1 MKLLSVIIPMYNSA
15 KWLPKCLDSV
25 LNQDVAK
32 TDLEIV
38 CINDGSP
45 DNSEEI
51 AKQYRSAYPETVV
64 VLNQENQGPSGARNN
79 GIRNATGKY
88 LCFVDPDDFV
98 EPNVYGGLLKRM
110 EDLQLDVL
118 RFNYQI
124 VDEEYRPVKKRE
136 FELQFDYS
144 PCIIPGAD
152 FLADRMDIACH
163 IWKYVYRTE
172 LITSN
177 QIWCFTGDYFDDTP
191 WLPMVLMKTEH
202 LGVCGTVVYDYQDR
216 GDSLVKAMT
225 PVSVKKKKEGYFL
238 LIRLL
243 QEEMEVLRGG
253 QVNYPNMEALSTVRF
268 ESSKR
273 DKIFKWYEMLIS
285 HSAVALLTN
294 SAIYD
299 PKSYKSVLKELR
311 NMKVFPLSNYKT
323 VSISSRKVLLFNMF
337 PMLMKKLIRVKNKRY
352 NY

>member
-1 MKLLSVIIPMYNSA
+1 MKLISVIIPMYNSA

-32 TDLEIV
+32 TDLEII

-51 AKQYRSAYPETVV
+51 AKQYRSVYPDTVV
-64 VLNQENQGPSGARNN
+64 VLKQENQGPSGARNN
-79 GIRNATGKY
+79 GIRHATGKY

-98 EPNVYGGLLKRM
+98 EPNVYGRLLKRM
-110 EDLQLDVL
+110 EDQRLDVL

-124 VDEEYRPVKKRE
+124 VDEEYRPVNKRE

-144 PCIIPGAD
+144 PCIMPGAD
-152 FLADRMDIACH
+152 FLANRMDIACH

-191 WLPMVLMKTEH
+191 WLPMVLMKAER

-225 PVSVKKKKEGYFL
+225 PVSVKKKRDGYFL

-243 QEEMEVLRGG
+243 QEEIEVLRGG
-253 QVNYPNMEALSTVRF
+253 QVNYPNMKALSTVRF
-268 ESSKR
+268 ESSKL
-273 DKIFKWYEMLIS
+273 DMIFRWYEMLMS

-299 PKSYKSVLKELR
+299 PASYKEDLR
-311 NMKVFPLSNYKT
+311 KLRDLRVFPLSKYKT
-323 VSISSRKVLLFNMF
+323 VSISSLKVRLFNMF
-337 PMLMKKLIRVKNKRY
+337 PLLMMKLLRTKNK
-352 NY
+352 